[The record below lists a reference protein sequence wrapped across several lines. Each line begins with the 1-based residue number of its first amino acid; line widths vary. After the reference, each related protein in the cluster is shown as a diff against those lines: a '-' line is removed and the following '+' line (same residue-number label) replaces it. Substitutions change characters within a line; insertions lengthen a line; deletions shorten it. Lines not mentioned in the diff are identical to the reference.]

1 MSSLNLE
8 TPLRTPDT
16 ASPVI
21 MTKRAWWLVLIGF
34 LLPGS
39 AQVLA
44 GKRGLGRFGIG
55 ASITLF
61 LMLVAALVVFL
72 IDSEL
77 LFTFF
82 TNGIVL
88 LVLQGLL
95 IGYAI
100 LWVVLGFD
108 TLRLAKIIKAKP
120 GHRPAI
126 AVLSILLTLLPAAG
140 AAWAATLVQS
150 GRDTIG
156 SIFGGGAPAVE
167 PIDGRYNI
175 LMLGA
180 DAGDDREGLRPDSIS
195 LISVDAETGQSVVIG
210 LPRELQNMP
219 FLENSPMAPMYPEG
233 YGTYNCEVGLPCYL
247 NGVYAEGQYFISDL
261 YPEAQSQG
269 SEPGIE
275 ATKDAV
281 SGATGLDVQ
290 FYVMIDMV
298 GFEKLINALGG
309 VDINVQERLP
319 IGGDAEGNGVEGYVE
334 AGQRTLDGFEALW
347 YARSRYSTDDY
358 DRMRR
363 QRELQSAILAQ
374 MNPANVLLR
383 FQEVAG
389 AGAAIVTTDIP
400 ESMLGRFVKL
410 ATKAKDHTPVTVNL
424 TPENGVDPFYAD
436 YEQIYEMVR
445 AGVVEAS
452 AAEKPA
458 E

>member
-1 MSSLNLE
+1 MSTLNLE

-16 ASPVI
+16 SSDTV
-21 MTKRAWWLVLIGF
+21 MTKRAWWLVVIGF

-55 ASITLF
+55 ATIVLI
-61 LMLVAALVVFL
+61 LGLIAALVTYL
-72 IDSEL
+72 IEPEA

-88 LVLQGLL
+88 LVLQVLL
-95 IGYAI
+95 IGYGL
-100 LWVVLGFD
+100 LWVILGLD
-108 TLRLAKIIKAKP
+108 TLRLTKLPRVKR
-120 GHRPAI
+120 GHRPAV

-195 LISVDAETGQSVVIG
+195 VISVDAETGQSVVIG

-261 YPEAQSQG
+261 YPDAKAQG

-281 SGATGLDVQ
+281 SGAIGLDVQ

-298 GFEKLINALGG
+298 GFEHLIDALGG

-334 AGQRTLDGFEALW
+334 AGQQRLNGFDALW

-374 MNPANVLLR
+374 MNPSNVLLR
-383 FQEVAG
+383 FQEVAS
-389 AGAAIVTTDIP
+389 AGASIVTTDIP

-410 ATKAKDHTPVTVNL
+410 ATSAKDHTPVTVNL
-424 TPENGVDPFYAD
+424 TPENGVDPFYAEYD
-436 YEQIYEMVR
+436 VIHQMVR
-445 AGVVEAS
+445 DAVVEAS
-452 AAEKPA
+452 PPA
-458 E
+458 VPKE